1 MLARMRRATAT
12 TVLVMALGIGRS
24 LTSCSPPPEPTVA
37 EGRLAYAKYCAL
49 CHGANGEGYVADE
62 ATRLASPTMLSLAS
76 DAFLERA
83 IVDGRAGTTMSAWG
97 TTHGGPLDPTVTRS
111 VILYLRSL
119 APHTYRD
126 TSTTGVRGD
135 REAGA
140 KAYATHC
147 ESCHGTNGEGGR
159 YVALAGP
166 SFLATA
172 SDGFLL
178 ASIDEGRP
186 ETPMPGYARTLPEAT
201 RRDLVALLRSWQRP
215 VESPLPA
222 PPRPGSLER
231 VVIGDGA
238 PNAEFPPGRFV
249 PADTVKA
256 ALDAGR
262 RMVILDA
269 RPPSDYSRAH
279 IAHAISAPFYET
291 ADYAAQIPK
300 DAPVVTYCGCPHA
313 ESGVAADTLRARG
326 YTTFVLDEGFTVW
339 RERGYPVR
347 GGPRP

>member
-1 MLARMRRATAT
+1 MRRLTAA
-12 TVLVMALGIGRS
+12 TVLVLALGIARS
-24 LTSCSPPPEPTVA
+24 LTSCSPPPEPSVS
-37 EGRLAYAKYCAL
+37 EGRFAYAKYCAL

-62 ATRLASPTMLSLAS
+62 ATKLASPTLLSLAS

-97 TTHGGPLDPTVTRS
+97 TTHGGPLDPTATRS
-111 VILYLRSL
+111 VILYLRTL
-119 APHTYRD
+119 APHGYRD
-126 TSTTGVRGD
+126 TSTIGVEGD
-135 REAGA
+135 RGAGA
-140 KAYATHC
+140 KAYAAHC

-186 ETPMPGYARTLPEAT
+186 GTPMPGYASTLPEQT
-201 RRDLVALLRSWQRP
+201 RKDLVALLRSWQRP

-222 PPRPGSLER
+222 PPRPGSLDR
-231 VVIGDGA
+231 VVIGEGA

-249 PADTVKA
+249 PVDTVKA

-262 RMVILDA
+262 RMVLLDA